1 MCTRPRPPPR
11 LLKNHAPYYV
21 VAITQAARGFPQ
33 VNLYCHDEARF
44 GLFNRPGSGLTAK
57 GVKPVCPFQQV
68 FLSTWLFGAYS
79 PITDDYLHLELSHC
93 SSATF
98 QVFLDHFAAE
108 RPGEL
113 KVMLLDNGAFHKA
126 RRLTWPSNILPLFL
140 PPYSPA
146 PDATPGSNLQRRSGV
161 ASSGRSPTR
170 SSHCLSNSVRSS
182 PNKSGGWALAS

>member
-1 MCTRPRPPPR
+1 ME
-11 LLKNHAPYYV
+11 
-21 VAITQAARGFPQ
+21 AIAQAATEFAE

-44 GLFNRPGSGLTAK
+44 GLFTRAGSGLTAK

-79 PITDDYLHLELSHC
+79 PITGDHFHLELPHC

-126 RRLTWPSNILPLFL
+126 RRLNWPSNILPLFL
-140 PPYSPA
+140 PSYSPELNPA
-146 PDATPGSNLQRRSGV
+146 EKVWWRFKRAFANKV
-161 ASSGRSPTR
+161 FASLEELSEFISEQVRGLSPCAVQSICSFEYFRTAKPLWTIR
-170 SSHCLSNSVRSS
+170 
-182 PNKSGGWALAS
+182 